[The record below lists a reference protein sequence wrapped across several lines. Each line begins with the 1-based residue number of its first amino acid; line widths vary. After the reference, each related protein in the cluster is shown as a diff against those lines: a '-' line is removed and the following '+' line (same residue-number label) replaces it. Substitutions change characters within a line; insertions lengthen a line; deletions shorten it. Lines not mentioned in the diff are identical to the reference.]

1 MALDYEADYYTSYAH
16 SYNNENFL
24 LGIFMKSVS
33 PSFILTDSPVT
44 CTSSPMYSDSPAS
57 YYITDSPLYYG
68 DIMSAA
74 ETETATD
81 PVVNQ
86 NGTGDPDPVK
96 AEQDVKVNNN
106 NTSDST
112 SSSSPPPSSTEVTP
126 VKKSPAPPSS
136 SSSAPAP
143 SHHNESNSG
152 NSTKAA
158 SVEPPPRDEPRLEPV
173 DGIVQPPVVPPKH
186 RPGRNT
192 NQLQY
197 IVKNVMKAV
206 WKHPHAWPF
215 HEPVDAINLNLPDY
229 HKVITQPMDLG
240 TIKKRLENNY
250 YWSGK
255 EAIQDFTTM
264 FTNCYVYNK
273 PGEDVVLMAQ
283 NLEQLFLTKIT
294 GMPSEEVVLDAPQP
308 RSSKKKPPVSASPS
322 LNPVIKTPVIPLN
335 KLPSATSTPKPRPP
349 NPVLGSTATT
359 TTAPK
364 VNHLNSMNA
373 PDTPDMKKA
382 IKRKADGSI
391 DHTPS
396 SLHPTPVKSAKQL
409 NTRRESGS
417 ITKKPQRIS
426 EEGGGGSGLGGSKT
440 PLWYKYCSEII
451 AELFHKKH
459 QNYAWP
465 FYTPVDVEKLGLTD
479 YFDIIKKPMDLG
491 TVRKKMRNRTYKTA
505 KEFADD
511 VRLIFSNCYKYN
523 PPDHNVVTMARQLSA
538 VFEDRFAKMPDE
550 SNLASRAAAS
560 VSSDDDSEDER
571 QNQLKYLQEQL
582 KSLTDQIRLLV
593 EDSTK
598 PKKKKKKNR
607 DQPKSKMP
615 MGQNSAMMNDHVNK
629 MNKAPAP
636 LNNGQKPKSLNN
648 VRKPQASNPQQAK
661 KPKPNNANTVAA
673 KKQVR
678 TFDSED
684 EDVAKPM
691 SYDEKRQLS
700 LDINKLPGDKLGK
713 VVHIIQSREPSL
725 REPNPDEIEIDFET
739 LKPSTLRELEQYVSS
754 CLRKRTYKK
763 TPKPKD
769 EKFAEKKH
777 ELEKRLQD
785 VTSQIDSTNKKLKK
799 PKPTTSAAGP
809 TGASRL
815 SASSSSSSDSD
826 SSGQSTSSSS
836 SESSD
841 SEGEKGPH

>member
-1 MALDYEADYYTSYAH
+1 M
-16 SYNNENFL
+16 
-24 LGIFMKSVS
+24 FMKSVS
-33 PSFILTDSPVT
+33 PSFLVPDSPVT
-44 CTSSPMYSDSPAS
+44 CTSSPDTSDSYPDS
-57 YYITDSPLYYG
+57 YFIRAGSPLYYG
-68 DIMSAA
+68 EIMSAA
-74 ETETATD
+74 ETATD

-86 NGTGDPDPVK
+86 NGTGDADVKSDPEVNN
-96 AEQDVKVNNN
+96 KVNNN
-106 NTSDST
+106 NTNTSDST
-112 SSSSPPPSSTEVTP
+112 ASSSPPPSSTEVTP
-126 VKKSPAPPSS
+126 VKKTSPPATAGGAAPPPMSK
-136 SSSAPAP
+136 SAP
-143 SHHNESNSG
+143 
-152 NSTKAA
+152 TQ
-158 SVEPPPRDEPRLEPV
+158 EPPPRDEPRIEPV
-173 DGIVQPPVVPPKH
+173 NGIVQPPVVPPKN
-186 RPGRNT
+186 RIGRNT

-197 IVKNVMKAV
+197 IAKNVMKAV
-206 WKHPHAWPF
+206 WKHHHAWPF
-215 HEPVDAINLNLPDY
+215 QQPVDAKKLNLPDY
-229 HKVITQPMDLG
+229 HKVVTQPMDLG

-308 RSSKKKPPVSASPS
+308 RSHKKKPSVSASPS
-322 LNPVIKTPVIPLN
+322 LNPVIKTPVTPLN
-335 KLPSATSTPKPRPP
+335 KLPAASSTPKPRPP
-349 NPVLGSTATT
+349 GTVLGSTATT

-364 VNHLNSMNA
+364 VNHHNSMSA
-373 PDTPDMKKA
+373 PDTPDIKKA
-382 IKRKADGSI
+382 IKRKAEATI
-391 DHTPS
+391 EHTPP
-396 SLHPTPVKSAKQL
+396 LHATPSKSAKV

-417 ITKKPQRIS
+417 LVKKPQRIS
-426 EEGGGGSGLGGSKT
+426 EESPGQASSSKT

-491 TVRKKMRNRTYKTA
+491 TVRKKMRNRSYKTA

-538 VFEDRFAKMPDE
+538 VFEDRFSKIPDE
-550 SNLASRAAAS
+550 RELAARAAE
-560 VSSDDDSEDER
+560 SSDDDSEDER
-571 QNQLKYLQEQL
+571 QQQLKYLQEQL

-593 EDSTK
+593 EESTK

-615 MGQNSAMMNDHVNK
+615 ISTGGMMNDHHVNK
-629 MNKAPAP
+629 VNKAPAP
-636 LNNGQKPKSLNN
+636 TNNGQKPKTLNN
-648 VRKPQASNPQQAK
+648 VRKPGQAGTPQQPAK
-661 KPKPNNANTVAA
+661 RPKPNSASTAAA

-785 VTSQIDSTNKKLKK
+785 VTSQIDSTNKKMKK
-799 PKPTTSAAGP
+799 PKAAAGAGGGGG

-841 SEGEKGPH
+841 SDGEKGPH

>member
-1 MALDYEADYYTSYAH
+1 
-16 SYNNENFL
+16 
-24 LGIFMKSVS
+24 
-33 PSFILTDSPVT
+33 
-44 CTSSPMYSDSPAS
+44 
-57 YYITDSPLYYG
+57 
-68 DIMSAA
+68 MSAA
-74 ETETATD
+74 ETEPAVT
-81 PVVNQ
+81 Q
-86 NGTGDPDPVK
+86 NGTGDVK
-96 AEQDVKVNNN
+96 SEQELKVNNN

-112 SSSSPPPSSTEVTP
+112 SSSVSSPPPSSTEVTP
-126 VKKSPAPPSS
+126 VKKT
-136 SSSAPAP
+136 SAPGPAT
-143 SHHNESNSG
+143 SHSNDSKS
-152 NSTKAA
+152 NN
-158 SVEPPPRDEPRLEPV
+158 EPPPRDEPHIEPV
-173 DGIVQPPVVPPKH
+173 AGIVQPHVVPPKH

-197 IVKNVMKAV
+197 IAKNVMKAV
-206 WKHPHAWPF
+206 WKHHHAWPF
-215 HEPVDAINLNLPDY
+215 QQPVDSIKLNLPDY
-229 HKVITQPMDLG
+229 HKVITHPMDLG

-308 RSSKKKPPVSASPS
+308 RSHKKKPPVNASPS
-322 LNPVIKTPVIPLN
+322 LNPVIKTPVTTIN
-335 KLPSATSTPKPRPP
+335 KVPPVTSTPKQVRPP
-349 NPVLGSTATT
+349 HPVVGSTATT

-364 VNHLNSMNA
+364 VNHHTSMPA
-373 PDTPDMKKA
+373 PDTPDIKKA
-382 IKRKADGSI
+382 IKRKADGTI
-391 DHTPS
+391 DHSHPPHATPS
-396 SLHPTPVKSAKQL
+396 KSAKV
-409 NTRRESGS
+409 NTRRESGNVV
-417 ITKKPQRIS
+417 KKPQRIS
-426 EEGGGGSGLGGSKT
+426 EEGTSSQGSSSSSKT

-465 FYTPVDVEKLGLTD
+465 FYTPVDVEKLGLSD

-491 TVRKKMRNRTYKTA
+491 TVRKKMKNRTYKTA

-550 SNLASRAAAS
+550 RETASRATAGAG
-560 VSSDDDSEDER
+560 SSEDDSDDER
-571 QNQLKYLQEQL
+571 QTQLNYLQEQL
-582 KSLTDQIRLLV
+582 KSLTDQIRQLV
-593 EDSTK
+593 EESVK

-615 MGQNSAMMNDHVNK
+615 VSQSSLANDHHVNK
-629 MNKAPAP
+629 VNKAPAP
-636 LNNGQKPKSLNN
+636 TNNGQKPKSLNN
-648 VRKPQASNPQQAK
+648 VRKPQPSGTSQAK
-661 KPKPNNANTVAA
+661 RPKPNNANTAAA

-785 VTSQIDSTNKKLKK
+785 VTSQIDSTNKKMKK
-799 PKPTTSAAGP
+799 PKANASASS

>member
-1 MALDYEADYYTSYAH
+1 M
-16 SYNNENFL
+16 
-24 LGIFMKSVS
+24 
-33 PSFILTDSPVT
+33 
-44 CTSSPMYSDSPAS
+44 SSS
-57 YYITDSPLYYG
+57 
-68 DIMSAA
+68 
-74 ETETATD
+74 ETEIKTAPSVT
-81 PVVNQ
+81 Q
-86 NGTGDPDPVK
+86 NGTGDSDPVNSK
-96 AEQDVKVNNN
+96 SDQELKVNNN

-112 SSSSPPPSSTEVTP
+112 SSSVSRSPPSSTEVTP
-126 VKKSPAPPSS
+126 VKKTSPPTYDSKPS
-136 SSSAPAP
+136 
-143 SHHNESNSG
+143 N
-152 NSTKAA
+152 
-158 SVEPPPRDEPRLEPV
+158 EPPPREQFEHRQDPV
-173 DGIVQPPVVPPKH
+173 DGIVQPLVMPPKG

-192 NQLQY
+192 NQLQF
-197 IVKNVMKAV
+197 IAKNVMKAV
-206 WKHPHAWPF
+206 WKHHHAWPF
-215 HEPVDAINLNLPDY
+215 QQPVDAIKLNLPDY
-229 HKVITQPMDLG
+229 HKVIEKPMDLG

-250 YWSGK
+250 YWCGK

-283 NLEQLFLTKIT
+283 SLEQLFLTKIT

-308 RSSKKKPPVSASPS
+308 RSHKKKPPVSASPS
-322 LNPVIKTPVIPLN
+322 LNPVIKTPVTTLN
-335 KLPSATSTPKPRPP
+335 KVPSATSTPKPMRPLGST
-349 NPVLGSTATT
+349 PVGSTATT

-364 VNHLNSMNA
+364 VNHLTSMPA
-373 PDTPDMKKA
+373 PGTPEIKKA
-382 IKRKADGSI
+382 IKRKVDGSI
-391 DHTPS
+391 EHSHTP
-396 SLHPTPVKSAKQL
+396 PTPNKSTKL
-409 NTRRESGS
+409 NSRRESGNVV
-417 ITKKPQRIS
+417 KKPQRIS
-426 EEGGGGSGLGGSKT
+426 EESTPSQSSSKT

-459 QNYAWP
+459 ANYAWP
-465 FYTPVDVEKLGLTD
+465 FYTPVDVDKLGLSD

-491 TVRKKMRNRTYKTA
+491 TVRKKMKNRSYKTA

-550 SNLASRAAAS
+550 NVSASRGAAGA
-560 VSSDDDSEDER
+560 SSDDDSEDER
-571 QNQLKYLQEQL
+571 QAQLVHLQEQL
-582 KSLTDQIRLLV
+582 KSLTDQIQQLV
-593 EDSTK
+593 EESSNPK
-598 PKKKKKKNR
+598 KKKKKKNR
-607 DQPKSKMP
+607 DQPKSKIP
-615 MGQNSAMMNDHVNK
+615 AGPNSSLVNDHHVNK
-629 MNKAPAP
+629 VNKTLAPT
-636 LNNGQKPKSLNN
+636 NNGQKPKSLNN
-648 VRKPQASNPQQAK
+648 VRKPQLPGTPQTK
-661 KPKPNNANTVAA
+661 KPKPNSANTLAV

-769 EKFAEKKH
+769 DKFAEKKH

-785 VTSQIDSTNKKLKK
+785 VTSQIDSTNKKMKK
-799 PKPTTSAAGP
+799 PKASANSGTGP
-809 TGASRL
+809 SRL